1 MKGKINMSITSPF
14 LNISKMEEILLKN
27 SSVDDISV
35 STSVKQE
42 PTKKLTAEE
51 VKQDVSILARLLIRA
66 YVGWPV
72 LNIFIKRKV
81 LKQLIDIYNNA
92 CNTTSL
98 EFFNSIKSVIGCIPD
113 NHISMSF
120 NGVKAITTKRKKHKN
135 VGANIS
141 QNADIS
147 FKMLKN
153 NIAII
158 GFKRMVRTDEF
169 NDTIEAFINETL
181 KKSTALI
188 IDLRGNS
195 GGNSTYSDKFANYL
209 CGTKIDSF
217 RKLYVRAT
225 PEAQKIQQQSSP
237 NAFWAGLPES
247 EDFILFREGK
257 NYSIDKNKAY
267 MKPIYILTDRITGS
281 SAEMFL
287 LRMIHHPCVK
297 VVGDNSA
304 GMETFGNMGS
314 AFLKNSQIKVFI
326 GLNYRVLVKDNFEL
340 NGYEPD
346 IKCDE
351 GKDALEVALADIDK
365 NLLLQQAMIY
375 SGRNK

>member
-1 MKGKINMSITSPF
+1 MSITSHIF
-14 LNISKMEEILLKN
+14 SISKMEDFLLKS
-27 SSVDDISV
+27 SSVDDISAL
-35 STSVKQE
+35 TSVIKQD

-51 VKQDVSILARLLIRA
+51 VKQDTSIFARLLIRA

-72 LNIFIKRKV
+72 LNVFIKRKV
-81 LKQLIDIYNNA
+81 LKQLINLYNNA
-92 CNTTSL
+92 HEITAQD
-98 EFFNSIKSVIGCIPD
+98 FFDSIKSVIGSIPD

-120 NGVKAITTKRKKHKN
+120 NGVRATTTKRKEYKN
-135 VGANIS
+135 VGSNIS
-141 QNADIS
+141 QDADIS
-147 FKMLKN
+147 FKMLKKD
-153 NIAII
+153 IAII
-158 GFKRMVRTDEF
+158 GFKKMLRTDEF
-169 NDTIEAFINETL
+169 KDTIASFISEIL
-181 KKSTALI
+181 PKSKALI

-209 CGTKIDSF
+209 CGTKIDSY

-247 EDFILFREGK
+247 EDFIFFREGK

-297 VVGDNSA
+297 VIGDNSA

-314 AFLKNSQIKVFI
+314 AFLKNSQIKVAI
-326 GLNYRVLVKDNFEL
+326 GMNYRILFEDNFEL
-340 NGYEPD
+340 NGYKPD
-346 IKCDE
+346 IQCED
-351 GKDALEVALADIDK
+351 GTDALATALAEIDK
-365 NLLLQQAMIY
+365 KLLLQQVKIY
-375 SGRNK
+375 DGRDK

>member
-1 MKGKINMSITSPF
+1 MSTNNLF
-14 LNISKMEEILLKN
+14 LSISKMEDWLLKN

-42 PTKKLTAEE
+42 PTKKLTAKE

-72 LNIFIKRKV
+72 LNVFIKRKV

-92 CNTTSL
+92 RDTTSQ
-98 EFFNSIKSVIGCIPD
+98 EFFNSIKHVIGCIPD

-120 NGVKAITTKRKKHKN
+120 NGVRAITTKRKEYKN
-135 VGANIS
+135 VGSNIS
-141 QNADIS
+141 QNAGIS
-147 FKMLKN
+147 FEMLKK

-158 GFKRMVRTDEF
+158 GFKRMLRTDEF
-169 NDTIEAFINETL
+169 KDTIASFINEIL
-181 KKSTALI
+181 PKSNALI

-209 CGTKIDSF
+209 CGTKIDSY

-225 PEAQKIQQQSSP
+225 PEAQKIQQQSYP
-237 NAFWAGLPES
+237 NTFWTGLPES
-247 EDFILFREGK
+247 EDFILCREGK
-257 NYSIDKNKAY
+257 NYSIDKSKAY
-267 MKPIYILTDRITGS
+267 TKPIYLLTDRITGS

-314 AFLKNSQIKVFI
+314 TFLKNSQIKVFI
-326 GLNYRVLVKDNFEL
+326 GMNYRVLFKDNFEL
-340 NGYEPD
+340 NGYKPD
-346 IKCDE
+346 IKCEE
-351 GKDALEVALADIDK
+351 GTDALDVALSNIDK
-365 NLLLQQAMIY
+365 NLLLQQIKIH
-375 SGRNK
+375 GDRNK

>member
-1 MKGKINMSITSPF
+1 MSITSRF
-14 LNISKMEEILLKN
+14 LNISKMEEFLLKD
-27 SSVDDISV
+27 SSVDDIS
-35 STSVKQE
+35 TLMSVKQE
-42 PTKKLTAEE
+42 PTKKLTTKE
-51 VKQDVSILARLLIRA
+51 VKQDTSILARLLIRA

-72 LNIFIKRKV
+72 LNVFIKRKV
-81 LKQLIDIYNNA
+81 LKQLINLYNNA
-92 CNTTSL
+92 NEITAQD
-98 EFFNSIKSVIGCIPD
+98 FFDSIKSVIGSIPD

-120 NGVKAITTKRKKHKN
+120 NGVRATTTKRKKYKN
-135 VGANIS
+135 IGSNIS
-141 QNADIS
+141 QDADIS
-147 FKMLKN
+147 FKMLKK

-158 GFKRMVRTDEF
+158 GLKKMLRTDEF
-169 NDTIEAFINETL
+169 KDTIASFISEIL
-181 KKSTALI
+181 PKSKALI

-209 CGTKIDSF
+209 CGTKIDSY

-247 EDFILFREGK
+247 EDFIFFREGK

-297 VVGDNSA
+297 VIGDNSA

-314 AFLKNSQIKVFI
+314 AFLKNSQIKVAI
-326 GLNYRVLVKDNFEL
+326 GMNYRVLFEDNFEL
-340 NGYEPD
+340 NGYKPD
-346 IKCDE
+346 LQCED
-351 GKDALEVALADIDK
+351 GTDALATALAEIDK
-365 NLLLQQAMIY
+365 KLLLQQVKIY
-375 SGRNK
+375 DGRDK

>member
-1 MKGKINMSITSPF
+1 MSITSHIF
-14 LNISKMEEILLKN
+14 SISKMEEFLLKS
-27 SSVDDISV
+27 SSVDDISAL
-35 STSVKQE
+35 TSVIKQD

-51 VKQDVSILARLLIRA
+51 VKQDTSIFARLLIRA

-72 LNIFIKRKV
+72 LNVFIKRKV
-81 LKQLIDIYNNA
+81 LKQLINLYNNA
-92 CNTTSL
+92 HEITAQD
-98 EFFNSIKSVIGCIPD
+98 FFDSIKSVIGSIPD

-120 NGVKAITTKRKKHKN
+120 NGVRATTTKRKEYKN
-135 VGANIS
+135 VGSNIS
-141 QNADIS
+141 QDADIS
-147 FKMLKN
+147 FKMLKKD
-153 NIAII
+153 IAII
-158 GFKRMVRTDEF
+158 GFKKMLRTDEF
-169 NDTIEAFINETL
+169 KDTIASFISEIL
-181 KKSTALI
+181 PKSKALI

-209 CGTKIDSF
+209 CGTKIDSY

-247 EDFILFREGK
+247 EDFIFFREGK

-297 VVGDNSA
+297 VIGDNSA

-314 AFLKNSQIKVFI
+314 AFLKNSQIKVAI
-326 GLNYRVLVKDNFEL
+326 GMNYRVLFEDNFEL
-340 NGYEPD
+340 NGCKPD
-346 IKCDE
+346 LQCED
-351 GKDALEVALADIDK
+351 GTDALATALAELDK
-365 NLLLQQAMIY
+365 KLLLQQVKIY
-375 SGRNK
+375 DGRDK

>member
-1 MKGKINMSITSPF
+1 MSITSHIF
-14 LNISKMEEILLKN
+14 SISKMEEFLLKS
-27 SSVDDISV
+27 SSVDDISAL
-35 STSVKQE
+35 TSVIKQD

-51 VKQDVSILARLLIRA
+51 VKQDTSIFARLLIRA

-72 LNIFIKRKV
+72 LNVFIKRKV
-81 LKQLIDIYNNA
+81 LKQLINLYNNA
-92 CNTTSL
+92 HEITAQD
-98 EFFNSIKSVIGCIPD
+98 FFDSIKSVIGSIPD

-120 NGVKAITTKRKKHKN
+120 NGVRATTTKRKEYKN
-135 VGANIS
+135 VGSNIS
-141 QNADIS
+141 QDADIS
-147 FKMLKN
+147 FKMLKKD
-153 NIAII
+153 IAII
-158 GFKRMVRTDEF
+158 GFKKMLRTDEF
-169 NDTIEAFINETL
+169 KDTIASFISEIL
-181 KKSTALI
+181 PKSKALI

-209 CGTKIDSF
+209 CGTKIDSY

-247 EDFILFREGK
+247 EDFIFFREGK

-297 VVGDNSA
+297 VIGDNSA

-314 AFLKNSQIKVFI
+314 AFLKNSQIKVAI
-326 GLNYRVLVKDNFEL
+326 GMNYRVLFEDNFEL
-340 NGYEPD
+340 NGYKPD
-346 IKCDE
+346 IQCED
-351 GKDALEVALADIDK
+351 GTDALDTALAEIDK
-365 NLLLQQAMIY
+365 KLLLQQVKIY
-375 SGRNK
+375 DGRDK

>member
-1 MKGKINMSITSPF
+1 MSITSHIF
-14 LNISKMEEILLKN
+14 SISKMEEFLLKS
-27 SSVDDISV
+27 SSVDDISAL
-35 STSVKQE
+35 TSVIKQD

-51 VKQDVSILARLLIRA
+51 VKQDTSIFARLLIRA

-72 LNIFIKRKV
+72 LNVFIKRKV
-81 LKQLIDIYNNA
+81 LKQLINLYNNA
-92 CNTTSL
+92 HEITAQD
-98 EFFNSIKSVIGCIPD
+98 FFDSIKSVIGSIPD

-120 NGVKAITTKRKKHKN
+120 NGVRATTTKRKEYKN
-135 VGANIS
+135 VGSNIS
-141 QNADIS
+141 QDADIS
-147 FKMLKN
+147 FKMLKKD
-153 NIAII
+153 IAII
-158 GFKRMVRTDEF
+158 GFKKMLRTDEF
-169 NDTIEAFINETL
+169 KDTIASFISEIL
-181 KKSTALI
+181 PKSKALI

-209 CGTKIDSF
+209 CGTKIDSY

-247 EDFILFREGK
+247 EDFIFFREGK

-297 VVGDNSA
+297 VIGDNSA

-314 AFLKNSQIKVFI
+314 AFLKNSQIKVAI
-326 GLNYRVLVKDNFEL
+326 GMNYRVLFEDNFEL
-340 NGYEPD
+340 NGYKPD
-346 IKCDE
+346 LQCEE
-351 GKDALEVALADIDK
+351 GTDALATALAELDK
-365 NLLLQQAMIY
+365 KLLLQQVKIY
-375 SGRNK
+375 DGWDK

>member
-1 MKGKINMSITSPF
+1 MSIMHPIVS
-14 LNISKMEEILLKN
+14 ISKMENFLLTA
-27 SSVDDISV
+27 SSVDDIL
-35 STSVKQE
+35 TSSPAQQD
-42 PTKKLTAEE
+42 PTKKLTAKE
-51 VKQDVSILARLLIRA
+51 VKQDVSIFARLLIRA

-72 LNIFIKRKV
+72 LNVFIKRTV

-92 CNTTSL
+92 HEITAQD
-98 EFFNSIKSVIGCIPD
+98 FFDSIKSVIGSIPD

-120 NGVKAITTKRKKHKN
+120 NGVKAITTKRKKYKN

-141 QNADIS
+141 QKADIS
-147 FKMLKN
+147 FKILKN

-169 NDTIEAFINETL
+169 KDAIESFIKETL

-247 EDFILFREGK
+247 EDFIFFREGK

-287 LRMIHHPCVK
+287 LRMINHPLVK

-304 GMETFGNMGS
+304 GMEVFGNMGN

-326 GLNYRVLVKDNFEL
+326 GMNYRVLFKDNFEL
-340 NGYEPD
+340 NGYNPD
-346 IKCDE
+346 IKCTE
-351 GKDALEVALADIDK
+351 STDALGAALADIEK
-365 NLLLQQAMIY
+365 NRLLQQVKIS

>member
-1 MKGKINMSITSPF
+1 MSITSPF
-14 LNISKMEEILLKN
+14 LSISKMEDLLLKN
-27 SSVDDISV
+27 SSVDDISAL
-35 STSVKQE
+35 TSVKQE
-42 PTKKLTAEE
+42 PTQKLTAEE

-92 CNTTSL
+92 CDTTSL

-113 NHISMSF
+113 NHISISF
-120 NGVKAITTKRKKHKN
+120 NGVRAITTKRKKHKN
-135 VGANIS
+135 VGSNIS

-147 FKMLKN
+147 FKMFKK

-158 GFKRMVRTDEF
+158 GFKKMLRTDEF
-169 NDTIEAFINETL
+169 NGTIEA
-181 KKSTALI
+181 
-188 IDLRGNS
+188 
-195 GGNSTYSDKFANYL
+195 TYSDKFANYL

-257 NYSIDKNKAY
+257 NYSIDKSKAY

-314 AFLKNSQIKVFI
+314 AFLKNSQIKVSI
-326 GLNYRVLVKDNFEL
+326 GMNYRVLFKDNFEL
-340 NGYEPD
+340 NGYTPD
-346 IKCDE
+346 IKCNE
-351 GKDALEVALADIDK
+351 GKDALNAALADTDK
-365 NLLLQQAMIY
+365 KLLPQQVKIY
-375 SGRNK
+375 GGRNE

>member
-1 MKGKINMSITSPF
+1 MSITSHIF
-14 LNISKMEEILLKN
+14 SISKMEEFLLKS
-27 SSVDDISV
+27 SSVDDISAL
-35 STSVKQE
+35 TSVIKQD

-51 VKQDVSILARLLIRA
+51 VKQDTSIFARLLIRA

-72 LNIFIKRKV
+72 LNVFIKRKV
-81 LKQLIDIYNNA
+81 LKQLINLYNNA
-92 CNTTSL
+92 HEITAQD
-98 EFFNSIKSVIGCIPD
+98 FFDSIKSVIGSIPD

-120 NGVKAITTKRKKHKN
+120 NGVRATTTKRKEYKN
-135 VGANIS
+135 VGSNIS
-141 QNADIS
+141 QDADIS
-147 FKMLKN
+147 FKMLKKD
-153 NIAII
+153 IAII
-158 GFKRMVRTDEF
+158 GFKKMLRTDEF
-169 NDTIEAFINETL
+169 KDTIASFISEIL
-181 KKSTALI
+181 PKSKALI

-195 GGNSTYSDKFANYL
+195 GGNSTYSYKFANYL
-209 CGTKIDSF
+209 CGTKIDSY

-247 EDFILFREGK
+247 EDFIFFREGK

-297 VVGDNSA
+297 VIGDNSA

-314 AFLKNSQIKVFI
+314 AFLKNSQIKVAI
-326 GLNYRVLVKDNFEL
+326 GMNYRILFEDNFEL
-340 NGYEPD
+340 NGYKPD
-346 IKCDE
+346 IQCED
-351 GKDALEVALADIDK
+351 GTDALATALAEIDK
-365 NLLLQQAMIY
+365 KLLLQQVKIY
-375 SGRNK
+375 DGWDK

>member
-1 MKGKINMSITSPF
+1 MSITSHIF
-14 LNISKMEEILLKN
+14 SISKMEEFLLKS
-27 SSVDDISV
+27 SSVDDISAL
-35 STSVKQE
+35 TSVIKQD

-51 VKQDVSILARLLIRA
+51 VKQDTSIFARLLIRA

-72 LNIFIKRKV
+72 LNVFIKRKV
-81 LKQLIDIYNNA
+81 LKQLINLYNNA
-92 CNTTSL
+92 HEITAQD
-98 EFFNSIKSVIGCIPD
+98 FFDSIKSVIGSIPD

-120 NGVKAITTKRKKHKN
+120 NGVRATTTKRKEYKN
-135 VGANIS
+135 VGSNIS
-141 QNADIS
+141 QDADIS
-147 FKMLKN
+147 FKMLKKD
-153 NIAII
+153 IAII
-158 GFKRMVRTDEF
+158 GFKKMLRTDEF
-169 NDTIEAFINETL
+169 KDTIASFISEIL
-181 KKSTALI
+181 PKSKALI

-209 CGTKIDSF
+209 CGTKIDSY

-247 EDFILFREGK
+247 EDFIFFREGK

-297 VVGDNSA
+297 VIGDNSA

-314 AFLKNSQIKVFI
+314 AFLKNSQIKVAI
-326 GLNYRVLVKDNFEL
+326 GMNYRILFEDNFEL
-340 NGYEPD
+340 NGYKPD
-346 IKCDE
+346 IQCED
-351 GKDALEVALADIDK
+351 GTDALATALAEIDK
-365 NLLLQQAMIY
+365 KLLLQQVKIY
-375 SGRNK
+375 DGRDK